1 MYIQVTYLLFGRLR
15 REFSMMDHGCCVLM
29 YYDRH
34 FSDSGIQS
42 VGDSIRGS
50 SDSMTNG
57 GSAGVGGVNNLGGTN
72 NSLAASTAS
81 TASTRSASSNNMTD
95 YPSNIC
101 KDEQD
106 PSEALLEKKT
116 NKAPVLCGATVQK
129 CSATAAWEAAASE
142 GEC

>member
-1 MYIQVTYLLFGRLR
+1 MIVF
-15 REFSMMDHGCCVLM
+15 
-29 YYDRH
+29 

-57 GSAGVGGVNNLGGTN
+57 GGVGGVNNLGGIATN

-101 KDEQD
+101 KNEQD
-106 PSEALLEKKT
+106 PSTALLEKKT
-116 NKAPVLCGATVQK
+116 KKAPVLDGATVQK
-129 CSATAAWEAAASE
+129 FSATAASE

>member
-1 MYIQVTYLLFGRLR
+1 
-15 REFSMMDHGCCVLM
+15 M
-29 YYDRH
+29 YYDR
-34 FSDSGIQS
+34 FFTDSGIQS

-57 GSAGVGGVNNLGGTN
+57 GVGVVGGVNNLGGAATN

-106 PSEALLEKKT
+106 PSEAVLEKKT
-116 NKAPVLCGATVQK
+116 NKAPVLCEATVQK
-129 CSATAAWEAAASE
+129 CSATAASE

>member
-1 MYIQVTYLLFGRLR
+1 
-15 REFSMMDHGCCVLM
+15 M

-57 GSAGVGGVNNLGGTN
+57 GGGVNNLGGAATN
-72 NSLAASTAS
+72 NSLAAS

-101 KDEQD
+101 KNEQD
-106 PSEALLEKKT
+106 PSEALLEKNT

-129 CSATAAWEAAASE
+129 CSATAASE

>member
-1 MYIQVTYLLFGRLR
+1 
-15 REFSMMDHGCCVLM
+15 M

-57 GSAGVGGVNNLGGTN
+57 GSGGVGGVNNLGGTN
-72 NSLAASTAS
+72 NSLAAS

-106 PSEALLEKKT
+106 PSEALREKKT
-116 NKAPVLCGATVQK
+116 NKAPVLCEATVQK
-129 CSATAAWEAAASE
+129 CSATAASE
-142 GEC
+142 GECWFHEI

>member
-1 MYIQVTYLLFGRLR
+1 MVKKY
-15 REFSMMDHGCCVLM
+15 
-29 YYDRH
+29 H

-57 GSAGVGGVNNLGGTN
+57 GGGVNNLGGAATN

-101 KDEQD
+101 KNEQD
-106 PSEALLEKKT
+106 SSEALLEKKT

-129 CSATAAWEAAASE
+129 CSATAASE

>member
-1 MYIQVTYLLFGRLR
+1 MIVF
-15 REFSMMDHGCCVLM
+15 
-29 YYDRH
+29 

-57 GSAGVGGVNNLGGTN
+57 AGSGGGVGGVNNLAGAASN

-101 KDEQD
+101 KNEQD

-116 NKAPVLCGATVQK
+116 NKATVLCGATVQK
-129 CSATAAWEAAASE
+129 CSATAASE

>member
-1 MYIQVTYLLFGRLR
+1 MYK
-15 REFSMMDHGCCVLM
+15 
-29 YYDRH
+29 DRH

-57 GSAGVGGVNNLGGTN
+57 GSGGVGVGGVNNLGATN

-95 YPSNIC
+95 YPSKVC

-106 PSEALLEKKT
+106 PAEALREKKT